1 MKESPVS
8 PHKESSQYGAAESEH
23 EGTGQMK
30 AAPAFQLTAG
40 DAPPVERKAASGGG
54 MPEDLVN
61 GFKAAT
67 GHDLSN
73 VNVHYNSDKPAQVG
87 ALAYAQG
94 NDIYLGPGQAQHLD
108 HEAAHLVQ
116 QREGRVQANAAVNGM
131 AVNNS
136 KSLESEADA
145 LAARARQM
153 KAAPATGA
161 QAGGYQSK
169 ALQMRADT
177 RGAVQLKGGVAQMKL
192 DTKFGEWHDD
202 QYETTNSGGLTGA
215 KMTLR
220 FKPQDGVNA
229 EIIGLTQTTRNLRN
243 KSISYPNK
251 DAWYANRAI
260 SAADAKSVGTD
271 ARLRPSDA
279 AETDEGTIIDRLK
292 NRNTP
297 IYGSPNLSAGQTLAD
312 TPEDNNATADPTKVG
327 DSADGGNATYQ
338 TGYRYTAAGA
348 LKEKDAMLFD
358 HPKRISADV
367 AKDSGQIFETTALA
381 LKGVQQG
388 MYYGSVRW
396 GWRTDSAG
404 KLEKIPFQVVSE
416 GVPSSTFLAS
426 AKVWNDS
433 KDPSGGETVD
443 LPVDTVF
450 INAAATPLFKDAE
463 MKIKDK
469 DLPANT
475 RMVNTSCTIHSSYG
489 MKIVDGSDIGKT
501 GFVDQTKIQR
511 ER

>member
-8 PHKESSQYGAAESEH
+8 PHKESSQLGAAESEH
-23 EGTGQMK
+23 EGVGQMK

-73 VNVHYNSDKPAQVG
+73 VHVHYNSDKPAQVG

-108 HEAAHLVQ
+108 HETAHLVQ

-136 KSLESEADA
+136 KSLESEADS

-153 KAAPATGA
+153 KAAPVAGA

-177 RGAVQLKGGVAQMKL
+177 RGAVQLKGGVAQMKI
-192 DTKFGEWHDD
+192 DTKFGEWFDD
-202 QYETTNSGGLTGA
+202 TYSPIDDGSMFGA
-215 KMTLR
+215 DIKLR
-220 FKPQDGVNA
+220 FKPKDGVNA
-229 EIIGLTQTTRNLRN
+229 EVIGLVQQVRSKRNGVNRF
-243 KSISYPNK
+243 PNG
-251 DAWYANRAI
+251 DNFYANRAI
-260 SAADAKSVGTD
+260 SSQDAKTVD
-271 ARLRPSDA
+271 ASARILPGDA
-279 AETDEGTIIDRLK
+279 TETDETGIIDQYKDVRHPMYAVDRAPGTDKDLNESLPFTGDVTKAGPNGQHAFRYNGSDGKLK
-292 NRNTP
+292 EQD
-297 IYGSPNLSAGQTLAD
+297 GFLKD
-312 TPEDNNATADPTKVG
+312 TP
-327 DSADGGNATYQ
+327 
-338 TGYRYTAAGA
+338 
-348 LKEKDAMLFD
+348 
-358 HPKRISADV
+358 KRV
-367 AKDSGQIFETTALA
+367 AYPNSGQMFEVTALA
-381 LKGVQQG
+381 TKGAQAG

-396 GWRTDSAG
+396 GWRADASSKVTLVPFEKVTD
-404 KLEKIPFQVVSE
+404 
-416 GVPSSTFLAS
+416 GVPSSTFLA
-426 AKVWNDS
+426 AANVWNSS
-433 KDPSGGETVD
+433 KTEGGVD
-443 LPVDTVF
+443 NLKLPIDTVF